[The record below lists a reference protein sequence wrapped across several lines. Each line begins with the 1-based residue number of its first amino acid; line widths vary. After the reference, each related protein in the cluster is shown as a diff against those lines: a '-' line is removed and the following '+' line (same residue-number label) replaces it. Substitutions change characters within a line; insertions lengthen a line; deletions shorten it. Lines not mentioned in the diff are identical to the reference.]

1 MPVFV
6 FIIKVILNYLFF
18 HLCCKYIEKF
28 RYLWCFLLIS
38 CFLTINN
45 HTYLIFVFR
54 SIDLKEYFK
63 NILISIS

>member
-28 RYLWCFLLIS
+28 RHLWCFLLIL

-45 HTYLIFVFR
+45 HTVTIQR
-54 SIDLKEYFK
+54 
-63 NILISIS
+63 

>member
-28 RYLWCFLLIS
+28 RHLWCFLLIL

-45 HTYLIFVFR
+45 HTVTIQRKGIAGYQA
-54 SIDLKEYFK
+54 SNKA
-63 NILISIS
+63 

>member
-28 RYLWCFLLIS
+28 RHLWCFLLIS
-38 CFLTINN
+38 RFLTINN
-45 HTYLIFVFR
+45 HTVTIQR
-54 SIDLKEYFK
+54 
-63 NILISIS
+63 